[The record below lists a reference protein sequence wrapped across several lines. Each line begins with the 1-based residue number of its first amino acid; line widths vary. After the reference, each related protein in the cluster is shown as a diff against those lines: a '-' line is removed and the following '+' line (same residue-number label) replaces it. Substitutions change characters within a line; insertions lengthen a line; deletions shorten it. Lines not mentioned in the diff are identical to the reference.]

1 MKRRILLLALG
12 ALGVLAGAF
21 LIALHVAPYAVP
33 DFESVRGD
41 WRGSDAWLLDRNGE
55 TLSRVRVDHERRRG
69 DWVAANEVSPALT
82 AAVLASEDRRFRE
95 HRGVDW
101 LGMLGAL
108 KQTAGGGRRGGSTLT
123 MQLAAYLHPA
133 LESGGRRD
141 LIDKWRQMRQ
151 AAALERAW
159 SKDQILE
166 TWLNLTPFRGEVEG
180 VDAAARALFG
190 KRAGGLDRVESA
202 LLAALARAPNSPLSR
217 VASRACI
224 LLEHDEQAC
233 LVARGIA
240 AQSLLAGLSRSNIDG
255 DAPHLARKLLSRP
268 GERRVTTLDARVQRF
283 ANETLRR
290 HLRELED
297 RNVED
302 GAAIVLDNATG
313 ETLAWVGSSGDLSR
327 AHEVDGVTAP
337 RQAGSTLK
345 PFLYALAIELRLLTA
360 ASILDDSPL
369 AVTTPAGLYVPQN
382 YDHSFKG
389 RISLRQAL
397 ASSLNVPAV
406 RTLALTGYEPFHR
419 QLRALGL
426 ETLTRDADHYGY
438 SLALGGAEVTL
449 AQLANAYRALANL
462 GRAGPARVTDAP
474 ADSAGATQV
483 IDEAAAFIVND
494 ILADAAARALTFG
507 LSSPLAT
514 RYPASVKTGTSKDM
528 RDNWAVGFS
537 GRYTVGVWVGNFSG
551 EPMHDVSGV
560 TGAAPVWREVM
571 DFLMEGG
578 VPVRPV
584 PPAGV
589 VRQRVTYADGS
600 EPARDEW
607 FVAGTESAL
616 LTAVDAPAGRP
627 HIASPANG
635 AIYAIDPDIPDKR
648 QRIALTAR
656 GALPGALFVLDDGR
670 RVPADVPF
678 LWPPQ
683 PGRRQVV
690 LVDAAGNPLDRVRFE
705 VRGLRTGKSLRDRRS
720 AVAAMGQP

>member
-1 MKRRILLLALG
+1 MKRRILPIIALG
-12 ALGVLAGAF
+12 APGLLAVAF
-21 LIALHVAPYAVP
+21 LVSLQVVPYAVP
-33 DFESVRGD
+33 DFDSVRGD

-55 TLSRVRVDHERRRG
+55 MLSRVRVDHERRRG
-69 DWVAANEVSPALT
+69 DWVAVSEVSPALMT
-82 AAVLASEDRRFRE
+82 AVLASEDRRFHE

-101 LGMLGAL
+101 TGMLGAL
-108 KQTAGGGRRGGSTLT
+108 RQTVAGGRRGGSTLT
-123 MQLAAYLHPA
+123 MQLAAYLHPV

-159 SKDQILE
+159 SKGQILE
-166 TWLNLTPFRGEVEG
+166 AWFNLTPFRGELEG
-180 VDAAARALFG
+180 VDAAARALFD

-217 VASRACI
+217 VASRACT
-224 LLEHDEQAC
+224 LLDHEEQAC
-233 LVARGIA
+233 LAARHIA
-240 AQSLLAGLSRSNIDG
+240 AQGLRAGQWRSSIDG
-255 DAPHLARKLLSRP
+255 DALHLARKLLSRP
-268 GERRVTTLDARVQRF
+268 GERLLTTLDAHVQRF
-283 ANETLRR
+283 ANETLQR

-302 GAAIVLDNATG
+302 GAAIVLENATG
-313 ETLAWVGSSGDLSR
+313 EILAWVGSSGDLSR
-327 AHEVDGVTAP
+327 AHEVDGVTAL

-345 PFLYALAIELRLLTA
+345 PFLYALAIERRLLTA

-382 YDHSFKG
+382 YDHGFKG

-438 SLALGGAEVTL
+438 SLALGGADVTL
-449 AQLANAYRALANL
+449 VQLANAYRALANL
-462 GRAGPARVTDAP
+462 GRVGPVRVTGTSGDL
-474 ADSAGATQV
+474 SGATRV
-483 IDEAAAFIVND
+483 IGEEAAFIVND

-514 RYPASVKTGTSKDM
+514 RYPTSVKTGTSKDM
-528 RDNWAVGFS
+528 RDNWAVGFG

-551 EPMHDVSGV
+551 DPMHDVSGV

-571 DFLMEGG
+571 DYLTEGG
-578 VPVRPV
+578 VPAAAT
-584 PPAGV
+584 PPAGL
-589 VRQRVTYADGS
+589 VRRRVSYADGS

-607 FVAGTESAL
+607 FVAGTESSL
-616 LTAVDAPAGRP
+616 LRAVDAPAGRP
-627 HIASPANG
+627 HITSPVNG

-648 QRIALTAR
+648 QRIAMISS
-656 GALPGALFVLDDGR
+656 GAPPGALFVLDNGR
-670 RVPADVPF
+670 RVAADAPF
-678 LWPPQ
+678 LWLPQ
-683 PGRRQVV
+683 PGRRRVI
-690 LVDAAGNPLDRVRFE
+690 LVDAAGNPLDRVLFE
-705 VRGLRTGKSLRDRRS
+705 VRGLRTGEPTETAGVSRKS
-720 AVAAMGQP
+720 

>member
-1 MKRRILLLALG
+1 MKRRILSIVLG
-12 ALGVLAGAF
+12 AFGVLAGAF
-21 LIALHVAPYAVP
+21 LIALQVAPYAVP

-69 DWVAANEVSPALT
+69 DWVAVNEVSPALT

-108 KQTAGGGRRGGSTLT
+108 QQTAAGGRRGGSTLT

-166 TWLNLTPFRGEVEG
+166 TWLNLTPFRGELEG

-233 LVARGIA
+233 VIARGFA
-240 AQSLLAGLSRSNIDG
+240 AQGLLAGLWRSNIDG

-283 ANETLRR
+283 ANETLQR

-313 ETLAWVGSSGDLSR
+313 EILAW
-327 AHEVDGVTAP
+327 
-337 RQAGSTLK
+337 AGSTLK
-345 PFLYALAIELRLLTA
+345 PFLYALAIERRLLTA

-438 SLALGGAEVTL
+438 SLALGGADVTL
-449 AQLANAYRALANL
+449 AQLANAYRALANG
-462 GRAGPARVTDAP
+462 GRASPARVTDAP
-474 ADSAGATQV
+474 GDSAA
-483 IDEAAAFIVND
+483 
-494 ILADAAARALTFG
+494 
-507 LSSPLAT
+507 AT
-514 RYPASVKTGTSKDM
+514 RVI
-528 RDNWAVGFS
+528 
-537 GRYTVGVWVGNFSG
+537 G
-551 EPMHDVSGV
+551 E
-560 TGAAPVWREVM
+560 E
-571 DFLMEGG
+571 
-578 VPVRPV
+578 
-584 PPAGV
+584 
-589 VRQRVTYADGS
+589 
-600 EPARDEW
+600 
-607 FVAGTESAL
+607 
-616 LTAVDAPAGRP
+616 
-627 HIASPANG
+627 
-635 AIYAIDPDIPDKR
+635 
-648 QRIALTAR
+648 
-656 GALPGALFVLDDGR
+656 
-670 RVPADVPF
+670 
-678 LWPPQ
+678 
-683 PGRRQVV
+683 
-690 LVDAAGNPLDRVRFE
+690 
-705 VRGLRTGKSLRDRRS
+705 
-720 AVAAMGQP
+720 